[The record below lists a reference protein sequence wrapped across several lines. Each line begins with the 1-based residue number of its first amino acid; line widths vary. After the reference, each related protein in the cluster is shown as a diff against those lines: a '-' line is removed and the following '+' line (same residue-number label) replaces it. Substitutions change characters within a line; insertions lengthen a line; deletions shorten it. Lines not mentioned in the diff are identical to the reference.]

1 MTDHEKLIARE
12 EYFEQYRQASEQFT
26 NVKKQMKHEEE
37 RFNQI
42 MYDLQESSE
51 ELHQRLNSM
60 RRIITFMLDNGCDPV
75 EARLKIEEQHQR
87 TLWND
92 GNYSLSSIGAMGAVG
107 SASTNSYNG
116 MITVS
121 SASAKLRV

>member
-42 MYDLQESSE
+42 MCDLQESSE

-75 EARLKIEEQHQR
+75 EARLKIEEQYQR

-107 SASTNSYNG
+107 AVSTNSYNG